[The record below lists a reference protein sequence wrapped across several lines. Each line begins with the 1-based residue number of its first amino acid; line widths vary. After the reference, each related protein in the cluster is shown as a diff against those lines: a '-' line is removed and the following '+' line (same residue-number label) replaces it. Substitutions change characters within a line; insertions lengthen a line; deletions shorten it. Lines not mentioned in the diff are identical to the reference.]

1 MARLHPPYS
10 CKKAR
15 TEKSTV
21 PSKLRTMVAWVP
33 DWERMGYA
41 VNPIADP
48 AIVGILCRIMCEL
61 FVGRSAALPAARK
74 LNLIV

>member
-1 MARLHPPYS
+1 
-10 CKKAR
+10 
-15 TEKSTV
+15 
-21 PSKLRTMVAWVP
+21 
-33 DWERMGYA
+33 MGYA